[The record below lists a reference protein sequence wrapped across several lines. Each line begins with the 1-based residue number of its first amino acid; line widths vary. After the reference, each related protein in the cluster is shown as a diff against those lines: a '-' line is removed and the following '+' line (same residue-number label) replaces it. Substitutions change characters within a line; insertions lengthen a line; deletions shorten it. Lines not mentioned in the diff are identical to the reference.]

1 MRSIETSVT
10 FPLSSVK
17 PLEGLLA
24 YRTYCL
30 EETRRAV
37 GQGGRRRDRSPVN
50 GARLELFGR
59 VEGFEYLRD
68 PENGSVFVAEL
79 PDFQTWAG
87 LLKQVARFRHSPE
100 AFHADLA
107 QSRTDHVYAPK
118 LEWIQETLRLQHMP
132 HPRIF
137 EVMTAPSR
145 LTPLLVESQSFAEV
159 LPIDE
164 MALAHSTDTAADGV
178 APVQAAVLL
187 ESLDRVDD
195 PEALLRGVAQRLTPG
210 GLLFVTALVVSGFDL
225 AVLGVQNR
233 YLYPPD
239 RVNCFSVRGLE
250 RLIRRLGF
258 VPLEVSTPGVLDVGI
273 VRAHLEYD
281 PRLSLSPFERR
292 IIEGDDE
299 AREAF
304 QTFLQQQG
312 LSSFARIVAKKPSRS
327 P

>member
-24 YRTYCL
+24 YRAYCL
-30 EETRRAV
+30 DATRGAIGR
-37 GQGGRRRDRSPVN
+37 GGRRRDRSPVN
-50 GARLELFGR
+50 GARLEPFGT

-68 PENGSVFVAEL
+68 PENGSVFLAEL
-79 PDFQTWAG
+79 PDPQAWAG
-87 LLKQVARFRHSPE
+87 LLKRVVRFRHSPE

-107 QSRTDHVYAPK
+107 QSRTDHVYVPK
-118 LEWIQETLRLQHMP
+118 LEWIQETLRLQQMP
-132 HPRIF
+132 HPKLL

-145 LTPLLVESQSFAEV
+145 LTPLLVESRSFAEV
-159 LPIDE
+159 LLVEE
-164 MALAHSTDTAADGV
+164 MALAHPTDTGAAGAV
-178 APVQAAVLL
+178 TAQAAVLL

-195 PEALLRGVAQRLTPG
+195 PEALLRGVAHRLEPG

-250 RLIRRLGF
+250 SLIRRLGF

-281 PRLSLSPFERR
+281 PRLSLSPFERQ
-292 IIEGDDE
+292 IIEADE
-299 AREAF
+299 ETREAF

-312 LSSFARIVAKKPSRS
+312 LSSFARIVARKGSS
-327 P
+327 

>member
-24 YRTYCL
+24 YRAYCL
-30 EETRRAV
+30 DATRRAV
-37 GQGGRRRDRSPVN
+37 GQGGRRRDYSPVN
-50 GARLELFGR
+50 GVRLEPFGT

-68 PENGSVFVAEL
+68 PENGSVFLAEL
-79 PDFQTWAG
+79 PDSKVWAK
-87 LLKQVARFRHSPE
+87 LLRQVVRFRHSPE
-100 AFHADLA
+100 AFHAELV

-118 LEWIQETLRLQHMP
+118 LEWIQETLRLQQMP
-132 HPRIF
+132 HPRIL
-137 EVMTAPSR
+137 EIMTAPSR
-145 LTPLLVESQSFAEV
+145 LTPLLVESRSFADV
-159 LPIDE
+159 LPIEE
-164 MALAHSTDTAADGV
+164 MAVAHPIDSRPDRVVPA
-178 APVQAAVLL
+178 QAAVLL

-195 PEALLRGVAQRLTPG
+195 PEALLRGVAQRLEPG
-210 GLLFVTALVVSGFDL
+210 GLLFVTALVASGFDM
-225 AVLGVQNR
+225 AILGVQNR

-239 RVNCFSVRGLE
+239 RVNCFSVQGLE

-281 PRLSLSPFERR
+281 PTVSLSRFEWQ
-292 IIEGDDE
+292 IVQADDE

-312 LSSFARIVAKKPSRS
+312 LSSFARIVARRQA
-327 P
+327 